1 MNKAKLSSFAIAGA
15 IGLASLSPI
24 TTVAA
29 ETKTQSTMQT
39 EIKTDCK
46 DCKDKKAEFNK
57 KMKAARERW
66 NSLSQ
71 TQKDEVYSL
80 LENKMKENNKVLD
93 KLVELKVLEQSDV
106 DNLKANQATKFQ
118 KIKENGEFPMLRGKG
133 MDRNHTR

>member
-29 ETKTQSTMQT
+29 ETKAESTTQA

-46 DCKDKKAEFNK
+46 DCKDKKAEFDK
-57 KMKAARERW
+57 KMKAAREKW
-66 NSLSQ
+66 SSLSQ

-80 LENKMKENNKVLD
+80 LENNMEENNKVLD
-93 KLVELKVLEQSDV
+93 KLVELKVLEQSDAEKI
-106 DNLKANQATKFQ
+106 KANQATRYQ
-118 KIKENGEFPMLRGKG
+118 KIKESGEFPLLRGKG
-133 MDRNHTR
+133 MDKNHTR

>member
-29 ETKTQSTMQT
+29 ETKMESTTQT

-46 DCKDKKAEFNK
+46 DCKDKKAEFDK
-57 KMKAARERW
+57 KMKAAREKW

-71 TQKDEVYSL
+71 KQKDEVYAL
-80 LENKMKENNKVLD
+80 LENNMNQNNKVLD
-93 KLVELKVLEQSDV
+93 KLVELKVLEQTDV
-106 DNLKANQATKFQ
+106 ENIKANQATRYQ
-118 KIKENGEFPMLRGKG
+118 KMKESGEFPLLRGKG
-133 MDRNHTR
+133 MDKNHTR

>member
-29 ETKTQSTMQT
+29 ETKMESTTQT

-46 DCKDKKAEFNK
+46 DCKDKKAEYDK
-57 KMKAARERW
+57 KMKAAREKW

-71 TQKDEVYSL
+71 TQKDEVYAL
-80 LENKMKENNKVLD
+80 LENNMKENNKVLD

-106 DNLKANQATKFQ
+106 DIIKANQATKYQ
-118 KIKENGEFPMLRGKG
+118 KMKERGEFPLLRGKG
-133 MDRNHTR
+133 MDKNHTR

>member
-1 MNKAKLSSFAIAGA
+1 MNKSKLSSFAIAGA

-29 ETKTQSTMQT
+29 ETKKESTRQT
-39 EIKTDCK
+39 EIKTDYK
-46 DCKDKKAEFNK
+46 DCKDKKAEFDK
-57 KMKAARERW
+57 KMKAAREKW
-66 NSLSQ
+66 SSLSQ

-106 DNLKANQATKFQ
+106 GDLKANQATRYQ
-118 KIKENGEFPMLRGKG
+118 KMKESGEFPLLRGKG
-133 MDRNHTR
+133 MNKNHTR